1 MRKPTSD
8 GLFRIQPITKINNLL
23 LEKFWRLM
31 EKPIKANAMLE
42 DFNKQTPEP
51 WENQNKLKE
60 EYK

>member
-1 MRKPTSD
+1 MTSNRQQ
-8 GLFRIQPITKINNLL
+8 LTKL
-23 LEKFWRLM
+23 
-31 EKPIKANAMLE
+31 IKANAMLE